1 MNSKIYRQ
9 ADSRWGSLPYPT
21 KRYSFA
27 GNGCGCCACL
37 HVIIELDKYKNWTPK
52 DLRPW
57 MVQQGFATY
66 GNGTTWS
73 GITKTL
79 QHFGFTVINHPT
91 MSDIFK
97 TLEKRK
103 YKLGVILFRSGS
115 RGGVTW
121 TSSGHYVAF
130 TDYKVV
136 GNKHYFYCKDS
147 GGRCHDKWYC
157 YETTMKGL
165 IPQIWSANPPSGSVS
180 DETTSS
186 PSVEPA
192 SEKLVVDG
200 KFGTAS
206 VRALQKKMGT
216 VQDGMI
222 TGQSRAYKQHHTGFA
237 GSISYGSGGSS
248 CIRALQKMLKLSNPD
263 GYLGSNTIKAFQEYL
278 GLNADGYWGSD
289 TSKAAQKWLN
299 GDLKPV
305 TNSSSSS
312 STSTNKTSNT
322 SNTTTKKSVYKVIDV
337 SEWQG
342 NINWTKVKADGVDGA
357 IIRYADGTYL
367 DPKFDKNMKEAKAV
381 GLHVGAYIFSRAK
394 TKATAEKEAER
405 LYNACKK
412 YNPDMPLYID
422 LEASSLS
429 GYANQSASAFINK
442 MKTLGGKPGIYA
454 NLNWFNN
461 YIKTA
466 NYVNY
471 PLWIA
476 QYNSRITH
484 KNPSWFGMWQYSS
497 SGSVKGISGKVDMDK
512 CYVTYWNQK

>member
-1 MNSKIYRQ
+1 MNKNIYRQ
-9 ADSRWGSLPYPT
+9 ADSRWASLPYPVKSST
-21 KRYSFA
+21 FG

-37 HVIIELDKYKNWTPK
+37 HVMIELDKYKNWTHK
-52 DLRPW
+52 DLKPY
-57 MVQQGFATY
+57 MVNQGFAIKY
-66 GNGTTWS
+66 QGTLWA

-79 QHFGFTVINHPT
+79 QHYGFSVINHPNMT
-91 MSDIFK
+91 SVWN
-97 TLEKRK
+97 TLKDRK
-103 YKLGVILFRSGS
+103 YKFGVILFRGGS

-121 TSSGHYVAF
+121 TTGGHYVAF
-130 TDYKVV
+130 VDYKVQN
-136 GNKHYFYCKDS
+136 GKHYFYCKDS
-147 GGRCHDKWYC
+147 GGRHHDGWYC
-157 YETTMKGL
+157 YETTMAGL
-165 IPQIWSANPPSGSVS
+165 IPQIWTANPPSGSIGG
-180 DETTSS
+180 TTTPL

-192 SEKLVVDG
+192 SGKLAVDG
-200 KFGTAS
+200 KFGSAS

-216 VQDGMI
+216 AQDGMI
-222 TGQSRAYKQHHTGFA
+222 TGQSRTYKQHHAGFA

-263 GYLGSNTIKAFQEYL
+263 GDLGPNTIKAFQKYL
-278 GLNADGYWGSD
+278 GLSADGYWGSN

-312 STSTNKTSNT
+312 STNKTPST
-322 SNTTTKKSVYKVIDV
+322 PAVTTKKSVYKVIDV

-367 DPKFDKNMKEAKAV
+367 DPKFDKNMKEAKAA
-381 GLHVGAYIFSRAK
+381 GLHVGAYVFSRAK

-429 GYANQSASAFINK
+429 RYANQSAYAFISK
-442 MKTLGGKPGIYA
+442 MRTLGGKPGIYA

-476 QYNSRITH
+476 QYNSKITH

-497 SGSVKGISGKVDMDK
+497 SGSVSGISGRVDMNK
-512 CYVTYWNQK
+512 CYVAYWNQK